1 VTSIALPG
9 RRRHAPR
16 RRRRRR
22 STRGLLAR
30 IPVYAILLVL
40 AVVFVAPTVWG
51 FIASLRPLS
60 AGIGGPIV
68 THPLHW
74 HNYVRAWHY
83 PRAYFPHYLKN
94 TVFLTALATIPIVL
108 TSALAGFGFAR
119 HRARGRNV
127 LFLIMIATTF
137 IPFAVTFLMT
147 YFLFLQIHLINT
159 YWPWLLW
166 GLSGNAGMI
175 FLFRQFYLNFPT
187 ELDDAASIDGCGR
200 LRTFIQVYL
209 PNSTSILAVAG
220 VIMGIGWW
228 GDYIWAQL
236 LLNTGQTTL
245 GPKIGF
251 GYYEPPGAQSNFLS
265 TPETLA
271 AALMYTIPPL
281 VFFFLLQKKLARG
294 IVTTGVKG

>member
-1 VTSIALPG
+1 VTSLAVFS
-9 RRRHAPR
+9 RRQPR

-22 STRGLLAR
+22 TTQHLLGR
-30 IPVYAILLVL
+30 VLVYGIVIAL
-40 AVVFVAPTVWG
+40 AAFFVAPVVWG
-51 FIASLRPLS
+51 FLASLRSSS
-60 AGIGGPIV
+60 AGISGAIISR
-68 THPLHW
+68 PLHW
-74 HNYVRAWHY
+74 HNYARVWHF
-83 PRAYFPHYLKN
+83 PTANFPHYLKN
-94 TVFLTALATIPIVL
+94 SVFLTSLATIPIVL

-119 HRARGRNV
+119 HRARGRNS
-127 LFLIMIATTF
+127 LFLLMIATTF

-175 FLFRQFYLNFPT
+175 FLFRQFYVNFPS

-200 LRTFIQVYL
+200 LRTFVQVYL
-209 PNSTSILAVAG
+209 PNSTSILVVAA

-236 LLNTGQTTL
+236 LLNGQQTTL
-245 GPKIGF
+245 GPKV
-251 GYYEPPGAQSNFLS
+251 GYGYFEPPGTQNVQS

-281 VFFFLLQKKLARG
+281 IFFFLMQKKLARG

>member
-1 VTSIALPG
+1 VNSVALRFLRP
-9 RRRHAPR
+9 RPR

-22 STRGLLAR
+22 SARWVLGKALLYGT
-30 IPVYAILLVL
+30 VLVL
-40 AVVFVAPTVWG
+40 AAVFVAPVLWG
-51 FIASLRPLS
+51 FLASLRPIS
-60 AGIGGPIV
+60 AGVSGPII

-74 HNYVRAWHY
+74 HNYGRAWHY
-83 PRAYFPHYLKN
+83 PTADFAHYLKN
-94 TVFLTALATIPIVL
+94 TIFLTSLATIPIVL
-108 TSALAGFGFAR
+108 TSAFAGFGFAR
-119 HRARGRNV
+119 HRARGRNA
-127 LFLIMIATTF
+127 LFLVMIATTF

-175 FLFRQFYLNFPT
+175 FLFRQFYVNFPS

-200 LRTFIQVYL
+200 LRTFVQVYL
-209 PNSTSILAVAG
+209 PNSTSILVVAA

-228 GDYIWAQL
+228 SDYVWAQL
-236 LLNTGQTTL
+236 LLNGQQTTL
-245 GPKIGF
+245 GPKIGL
-251 GYYEPPGAQSNFLS
+251 GYYEPPGTQSVLS

-281 VFFFLLQKKLARG
+281 VFFFLMQKKLARG

>member
-1 VTSIALPG
+1 VSVALP
-9 RRRHAPR
+9 RRRQHPGRR

-22 STRGLLAR
+22 SPGWWLGRVL
-30 IPVYAILLVL
+30 VYATVVVL
-40 AVVFVAPTVWG
+40 AVAFVGPVAGG
-51 FIASLRPLS
+51 FLASLRPIS
-60 AGIGGPIV
+60 AGVSGPIIE
-68 THPLHW
+68 HPLRW
-74 HNYVRAWHY
+74 HNYALAWHY
-83 PRAYFPHYLKN
+83 PTVYFPHYLKN

-119 HRARGRNV
+119 HRAPGRNQF
-127 LFLIMIATTF
+127 FLVMIATTF

-175 FLFRQFYLNFPT
+175 FLFRQFYMNFPR

-200 LRTFIQVYL
+200 LRTFVQVYL
-209 PNSTSILAVAG
+209 PNSTSILAVAA
-220 VIMGIGWW
+220 VIMGVGWW

-236 LLNTGQTTL
+236 LLNGDQTTL
-245 GPKIGF
+245 APKLSV
-251 GYYEPPGAQSNFLS
+251 GYVQNPGGQSITSIPL
-265 TPETLA
+265 TLA
-271 AALMYTIPPL
+271 GAMLYTIPPL
-281 VFFFLLQKKLARG
+281 AFFFLMQKKLARG